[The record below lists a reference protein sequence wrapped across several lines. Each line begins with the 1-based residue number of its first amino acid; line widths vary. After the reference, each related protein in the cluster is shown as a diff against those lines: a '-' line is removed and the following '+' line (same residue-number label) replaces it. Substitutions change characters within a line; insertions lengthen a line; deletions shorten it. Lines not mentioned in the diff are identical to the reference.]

1 MDPLQLRC
9 PPGDGFSSSRIRSV
23 FAHYDSGGCW
33 YAGCGRPDRAAG
45 VPSRQEAIMSVVP
58 TVQEFLRR
66 ANVPYTVFP
75 HARAYTAQEEA
86 AVTHVPGRAWAKAVI
101 CFVDGEPIQA
111 VVPADLVVDLDRL
124 AIVAGATS
132 IRLAEEDELR
142 WLYPDCER
150 GAMPPLGPLYRQTVY
165 ADEALADDDEIVFN
179 AGTHGDAI
187 RMRYDDFAAIAHP
200 IVGRFARRPAFL

>member
-1 MDPLQLRC
+1 MAVTAT
-9 PPGDGFSSSRIRSV
+9 I
-23 FAHYDSGGCW
+23 
-33 YAGCGRPDRAAG
+33 
-45 VPSRQEAIMSVVP
+45 
-58 TVQEFLRR
+58 QEFLRR

-75 HARAYTAQEEA
+75 HIRAYTAQEEA
-86 AVTHVPGRAWAKAVI
+86 AVTHVPGRDWAKAVI
-101 CFVDGEPIQA
+101 CFVNGEPIQA

-124 AIVAGATS
+124 AVVAQATS

-165 ADEALADDDEIVFN
+165 VDHALADEENIVFN

-187 RMRYDDFAAIAHP
+187 SMRYEDFAAITHP
-200 IVGRFARRPAFL
+200 IVGRFARRPRPA

>member
-1 MDPLQLRC
+1 
-9 PPGDGFSSSRIRSV
+9 
-23 FAHYDSGGCW
+23 
-33 YAGCGRPDRAAG
+33 
-45 VPSRQEAIMSVVP
+45 MSVVP

-75 HARAYTAQEEA
+75 HPRAYTAQEEA
-86 AVTHVPGRAWAKAVI
+86 AATHVPGRSWAKAVI
-101 CFVDGEPIQA
+101 CFVDGEPVQA
-111 VVPADLVVDLDRL
+111 VVPADLVVNLDRL

-132 IRLAEEDELR
+132 IRLAEEEELR

-150 GAMPPLGPLYRQTVY
+150 GAMPPLGPLYRQMVY

-187 RMRYDDFAAIAHP
+187 RMRYEDFAAIAHP
-200 IVGRFARRPAFL
+200 IVARFARRAAWS